1 MKKSFFDNNLEKIII
16 IIVLIITIIIF
27 ITKGIIAYITRFTKT
42 ITVKNL
48 SYYKGSKAG
57 YNLVEDETGQ
67 IYNVQ
72 NTIYYL
78 FFEGAELYAS
88 LEENKKY
95 NITGY
100 GLRVQFLN
108 WYKHIIKAVPV

>member
-1 MKKSFFDNNLEKIII
+1 MKKSFFDNIDKIYI
-16 IIVLIITIIIF
+16 IIVLIIIILF
-27 ITKGIIAYITRFTKT
+27 IIKGIIAYTTRFTKT

-48 SYYKGSKAG
+48 SYYKGSKIG
-57 YNLVEDETGQ
+57 YNLVEDETGK

-72 NTIYYL
+72 NTIFYL

-100 GLRVQFLN
+100 GLRVPFLN